1 MKNELKVVSCYRCRG
16 GMNPL
21 FRVTF
26 SDGFQ
31 MQSNSHCEWTD
42 KVYYKLM
49 NEALN
54 ADEYQA
60 PIGAT
65 SHEDLYNY

>member
-1 MKNELKVVSCYRCRG
+1 MKNELKVVSCHRCRG

-21 FRVTF
+21 FRITF

-31 MQSNSHCEWTD
+31 MQSNSQCEWTD

-49 NEALN
+49 NEAID
-54 ADEYQA
+54 AYEYQA

>member
-1 MKNELKVVSCYRCRG
+1 MKNELKVVSCYKCRG
-16 GMNPL
+16 GMSPL
-21 FRVTF
+21 FRITF
-26 SDGFQ
+26 SDGFE
-31 MQSNSHCEWTD
+31 MQSNSQCEWTD